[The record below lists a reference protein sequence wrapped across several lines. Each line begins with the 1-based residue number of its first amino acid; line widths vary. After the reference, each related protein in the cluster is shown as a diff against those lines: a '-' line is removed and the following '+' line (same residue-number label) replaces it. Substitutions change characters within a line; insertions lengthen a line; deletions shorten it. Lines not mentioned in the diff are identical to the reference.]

1 MYEQIDLD
9 FSPDQ
14 ISDIREELTKAENA
28 ELRLYE
34 IIEELKSQNYFEN
47 LIKHAFYITGASAL
61 LIIFGLVVSQI
72 ISCVKNY
79 K

>member
-34 IIEELKSQNYFEN
+34 IIEELKSQNYF
-47 LIKHAFYITGASAL
+47 
-61 LIIFGLVVSQI
+61 
-72 ISCVKNY
+72 IS
-79 K
+79 

>member
-34 IIEELKSQNYFEN
+34 IIEELKSEHQNLKSEVFRNLKSEN
-47 LIKHAFYITGASAL
+47 WNPKSKIL
-61 LIIFGLVVSQI
+61 
-72 ISCVKNY
+72 NP
-79 K
+79 